1 MISRTMTV
9 QKNDKRATGGK
20 TMQSRF
26 LARVTCRGAGHLA
39 RGRRLVVA
47 ALALGAATMAQAAL
61 TTTAEQQKTLQA
73 MKGYNVKFCI
83 FDPVGNNGPAVSNA
97 RDYLLEARK
106 WGINAEI
113 KAYVDERV
121 AAEDLKAGQ
130 CDGVAITTLR
140 AKQFNHFVGSLD
152 SVGAVPDSAHMRAA
166 LAALADPKMAPL
178 MVTGQYEVAGII
190 PLGSLY
196 VMVRDRAINSIEK
209 AAGKKVAVL
218 EWDKSQAKM
227 VQRLGAQPVAS
238 DITNFAGKFNNGQV
252 DIVAAPAVAFKPLEL
267 YRGVGDKGAVYR
279 FPMAM
284 LSASLIIRR
293 DRFPPDVGQKLRE
306 FVYTQIDRAF
316 EYVAREEKG
325 IDAKYWMDLT
335 PADKAK
341 YIDMM
346 REARISM
353 TREGDYDARMM
364 KLLKRVR
371 CKINPG
377 LAECTLNDE

>member
-1 MISRTMTV
+1 MSGYFFEQLRHTLSAVSKSIPV
-9 QKNDKRATGGK
+9 
-20 TMQSRF
+20 
-26 LARVTCRGAGHLA
+26 LL
-39 RGRRLVVA
+39 
-47 ALALGAATMAQAAL
+47 ALASGTVMADQVL
-61 TTTAEQQKTLQA
+61 TKEQQQVMQA
-73 MKGYNVKFCI
+73 MKGKTVKFCI
-83 FDPVGNNGPAVSNA
+83 FDPVGANGPAVANA

-140 AKQFNHFVGSLD
+140 TKQFNHFVGSLD
-152 SVGAVPDSAHMRAA
+152 AVGAVPDNAHMRAV
-166 LAALADPKMAPL
+166 LNTLADPKMAPL
-178 MVTGQYEVAGII
+178 MVSGQYEVVGTI
-190 PLGSLY
+190 PLGAVF
-196 VMVRDRAINSIEK
+196 VMVRDRSINSVEK

-252 DIVAAPAVAFKPLEL
+252 DIIAAPAVAFKPLEI
-267 YRGVGDKGAVYR
+267 YRGIGDKGAVYR

-306 FVYTQIDRAF
+306 FVLSQIDRAF

-335 PADKAK
+335 PSDKAR

-346 REARISM
+346 REARIAM
-353 TREGDYDARMM
+353 MREGDYDPRMM

-371 CKINPG
+371 CKINQE
-377 LAECTLNDE
+377 LAECSRNDE